1 MAKNSIRVR
10 EIPILLL
17 SAKKEKIYKLEIILL
32 AFKIETSRLE
42 SAPKIR
48 LKIKDRRQNYDD
60 CRPTIVD
67 GQSKFP

>member
-32 AFKIETSRLE
+32 AFKIE
-42 SAPKIR
+42 SA
-48 LKIKDRRQNYDD
+48 QN
-60 CRPTIVD
+60 
-67 GQSKFP
+67 

>member
-32 AFKIETSRLE
+32 AFKIELSRLQKFG
-42 SAPKIR
+42 SKLRIDVKIM
-48 LKIKDRRQNYDD
+48 
-60 CRPTIVD
+60 TIADQLSFD